1 MPRTRRAYPPEFR
14 QQIVE
19 LHRAGR
25 RPGEL
30 AREFEP
36 NEQTIRNWI
45 AQADLDEGRRRDGLT
60 TVERAELRK
69 LRKENRQLR
78 VEREILAKAAA
89 WFARGERSD
98 FQEVFRF
105 VKVNQA
111 DYPITTMCRLLGVST
126 SGYYAWVDRGPS
138 TRDEANA
145 RLLETINGIH
155 QQSRRT
161 YGAPRI
167 TAELREEGHLVGK
180 NRVARLM
187 KVAGIEGVSR
197 RTQDTHD
204 PERPRQPSGSGSG
217 GAKLPGQ
224 PPQPTVG
231 CRHHVRAELG
241 RVSSTWP

>member
-25 RPGEL
+25 SPGEL

-89 WFARGERSD
+89 WFRTGERSD
-98 FQEVFRF
+98 FQGVFRF

-126 SGYYAWVDRGPS
+126 SGYYAWVDHGPS
-138 TRDEANA
+138 TRDESECSSSGNNQRDPPAKSSD
-145 RLLETINGIH
+145 LWSSPHYGGT
-155 QQSRRT
+155 SRGRS
-161 YGAPRI
+161 P
-167 TAELREEGHLVGK
+167 
-180 NRVARLM
+180 
-187 KVAGIEGVSR
+187 
-197 RTQDTHD
+197 
-204 PERPRQPSGSGSG
+204 G
-217 GAKLPGQ
+217 GQKPGG
-224 PPQPTVG
+224 PD
-231 CRHHVRAELG
+231 
-241 RVSSTWP
+241 

>member
-25 RPGEL
+25 SPGEL

-89 WFARGERSD
+89 DSIVPGCAKERVLMLYFNS
-98 FQEVFRF
+98 
-105 VKVNQA
+105 N
-111 DYPITTMCRLLGVST
+111 LGAT
-126 SGYYAWVDRGPS
+126 
-138 TRDEANA
+138 
-145 RLLETINGIH
+145 
-155 QQSRRT
+155 
-161 YGAPRI
+161 
-167 TAELREEGHLVGK
+167 LV
-180 NRVARLM
+180 A
-187 KVAGIEGVSR
+187 
-197 RTQDTHD
+197 
-204 PERPRQPSGSGSG
+204 
-217 GAKLPGQ
+217 
-224 PPQPTVG
+224 
-231 CRHHVRAELG
+231 
-241 RVSSTWP
+241 

>member
-19 LHRAGR
+19 LHQAGR

-89 WFARGERSD
+89 WFARESD
-98 FQEVFRF
+98 
-105 VKVNQA
+105 
-111 DYPITTMCRLLGVST
+111 PISKK
-126 SGYYAWVDRGPS
+126 S
-138 TRDEANA
+138 
-145 RLLETINGIH
+145 
-155 QQSRRT
+155 
-161 YGAPRI
+161 
-167 TAELREEGHLVGK
+167 
-180 NRVARLM
+180 
-187 KVAGIEGVSR
+187 
-197 RTQDTHD
+197 
-204 PERPRQPSGSGSG
+204 SGS
-217 GAKLPGQ
+217 
-224 PPQPTVG
+224 
-231 CRHHVRAELG
+231 
-241 RVSSTWP
+241 

>member
-36 NEQTIRNWI
+36 NEQTTRNWI

-89 WFARGERSD
+89 SL
-98 FQEVFRF
+98 
-105 VKVNQA
+105 
-111 DYPITTMCRLLGVST
+111 P
-126 SGYYAWVDRGPS
+126 
-138 TRDEANA
+138 
-145 RLLETINGIH
+145 
-155 QQSRRT
+155 
-161 YGAPRI
+161 PR
-167 TAELREEGHLVGK
+167 ALALS
-180 NRVARLM
+180 VAR
-187 KVAGIEGVSR
+187 AISR
-197 RTQDTHD
+197 F
-204 PERPRQPSGSGSG
+204 
-217 GAKLPGQ
+217 
-224 PPQPTVG
+224 
-231 CRHHVRAELG
+231 
-241 RVSSTWP
+241 SSASMRMRFKTAPCSSSFACSILAARNTATSC

>member
-25 RPGEL
+25 SPGEL

-89 WFARGERSD
+89 WFARRAIRFPRSL
-98 FQEVFRF
+98 QVRE
-105 VKVNQA
+105 
-111 DYPITTMCRLLGVST
+111 SE
-126 SGYYAWVDRGPS
+126 SG
-138 TRDEANA
+138 
-145 RLLETINGIH
+145 
-155 QQSRRT
+155 RRSN
-161 YGAPRI
+161 
-167 TAELREEGHLVGK
+167 H
-180 NRVARLM
+180 
-187 KVAGIEGVSR
+187 
-197 RTQDTHD
+197 
-204 PERPRQPSGSGSG
+204 
-217 GAKLPGQ
+217 
-224 PPQPTVG
+224 
-231 CRHHVRAELG
+231 HHVPFAGCLHQWLLRVG
-241 RVSSTWP
+241 RSRTFDSR

>member
-89 WFARGERSD
+89 WFARRAI
-98 FQEVFRF
+98 RF
-105 VKVNQA
+105 
-111 DYPITTMCRLLGVST
+111 
-126 SGYYAWVDRGPS
+126 
-138 TRDEANA
+138 
-145 RLLETINGIH
+145 
-155 QQSRRT
+155 
-161 YGAPRI
+161 PR
-167 TAELREEGHLVGK
+167 K
-180 NRVARLM
+180 
-187 KVAGIEGVSR
+187 S
-197 RTQDTHD
+197 
-204 PERPRQPSGSGSG
+204 SGS
-217 GAKLPGQ
+217 
-224 PPQPTVG
+224 
-231 CRHHVRAELG
+231 
-241 RVSSTWP
+241 

>member
-25 RPGEL
+25 SPGEL

-89 WFARGERSD
+89 W
-98 FQEVFRF
+98 VMPLVRF
-105 VKVNQA
+105 LPA
-111 DYPITTMCRLLGVST
+111 TRLSH
-126 SGYYAWVDRGPS
+126 
-138 TRDEANA
+138 N
-145 RLLETINGIH
+145 
-155 QQSRRT
+155 
-161 YGAPRI
+161 APRP
-167 TAELREEGHLVGK
+167 GH
-180 NRVARLM
+180 
-187 KVAGIEGVSR
+187 R
-197 RTQDTHD
+197 R
-204 PERPRQPSGSGSG
+204 
-217 GAKLPGQ
+217 
-224 PPQPTVG
+224 
-231 CRHHVRAELG
+231 
-241 RVSSTWP
+241 W